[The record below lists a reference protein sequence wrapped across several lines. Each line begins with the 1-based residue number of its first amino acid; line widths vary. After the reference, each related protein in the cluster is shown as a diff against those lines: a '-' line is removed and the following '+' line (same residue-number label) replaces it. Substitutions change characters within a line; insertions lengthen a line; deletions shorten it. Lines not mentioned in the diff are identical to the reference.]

1 MFTLGFRFSLWKK
14 MCSKP
19 LPSPPA
25 YPTSMLWSCSCL
37 GFYSNFSCTD
47 INVCMFVFLFC
58 LLPLN
63 CMFYVGPDTNVTWCY
78 LIATE
83 VRQSKAIIML
93 KLKLFMEAHRY
104 FQNWFLSPTYMGT
117 YSRNPEWAYC
127 SDSTLPIHQSL
138 FTSGMERGFFNK
150 ALYITPLPN

>member
-93 KLKLFMEAHRY
+93 KLKLFMEAQILPELVLISYIHGNIFKKPR
-104 FQNWFLSPTYMGT
+104 MGLLFWLN
-117 YSRNPEWAYC
+117 S
-127 SDSTLPIHQSL
+127 SHSSIPIHQWHGKGVL
-138 FTSGMERGFFNK
+138 
-150 ALYITPLPN
+150 

>member
-1 MFTLGFRFSLWKK
+1 MFTLGFRFSLWKKK

-25 YPTSMLWSCSCL
+25 YPASMLWSCSCL

-104 FQNWFLSPTYMGT
+104 FQNWFLPPTWEHIQETQNGLTVLTQLFPFINPYSPVAWKGG
-117 YSRNPEWAYC
+117 
-127 SDSTLPIHQSL
+127 SL
-138 FTSGMERGFFNK
+138 TK
-150 ALYITPLPN
+150 HYT